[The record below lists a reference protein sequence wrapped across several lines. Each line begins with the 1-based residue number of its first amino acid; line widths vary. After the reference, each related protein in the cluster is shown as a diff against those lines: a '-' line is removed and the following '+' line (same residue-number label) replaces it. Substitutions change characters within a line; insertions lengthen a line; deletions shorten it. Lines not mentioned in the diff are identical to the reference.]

1 MAKRGRKPSGSSN
14 EPQSSNLA
22 QSIRLGMELQQEQVI
37 AQIPQEILFVYGSLM
52 KGGRFHH
59 PISKLEMLGNQ
70 AYLPFTRKTLQKD
83 GQFPS
88 PVPDATSLTI
98 GEAYLLPTDADK
110 YGTMMANLDRIE
122 AVSSGLYAR
131 TQLPVIVRTKH
142 ADGQQISLDFVLAWV
157 YVAQEIVAEP
167 EQIYDFAPLFA
178 KFKDKP

>member
-14 EPQSSNLA
+14 EPQSSNSA
-22 QSIRLGMELQQEQVI
+22 INLGADAGVEAAI
-37 AQIPQEILFVYGSLM
+37 AQVPQEILFVYGSLM

-167 EQIYDFAPLFA
+167 EQVYDFAPLFA